1 MAGTVTFGPAAER
14 MIMIRTAAAMA
25 AAANHPVRRVAGVE
39 VAGPGEEDLGAKNPG
54 DEDPGAEDPGDEGD
68 PGRASTP
75 ASSSSLTE
83 SPACSR
89 PVIVYLGV
97 TRGAQVHTIMKEGRH
112 WSSWI
117 RD

>member
-1 MAGTVTFGPAAER
+1 

-39 VAGPGEEDLGAKNPG
+39 VADRDEEGPGTEDPG
-54 DEDPGAEDPGDEGD
+54 DEVLDAEDPGDEGD

-89 PVIVYLGV
+89 PVIMC
-97 TRGAQVHTIMKEGRH
+97 I
-112 WSSWI
+112 
-117 RD
+117 